1 MESATSLQS
10 LSRLDSSPSIF
21 SYAASDLMTS
31 PRGFTWIGSVI
42 LISGLSCSGSVS
54 FLLAVD
60 TTSFGFLIP
69 LRSFAHAGPASLLSG
84 YVTMEP
90 LLFMRSLAQLDL
102 STFPLGMGRLGPA
115 PFVLDS
121 NTSDLFFSIRS
132 LAHADF
138 SLLMSDVSGMGL
150 FLFIRSFS
158 HLSSSVPPIG
168 LARIGSVFMLLVID
182 SIHMGLLSLVKSFLY
197 AGSALLALD
206 FLHLDLL
213 LSPRDFT
220 HPGSTFSCFGLGR
233 VGLVFSLLVTSTASV
248 ELTMF
253 TRSLAQMDL
262 LVSSLGFS
270 DLGLFTFLKSL
281 AQPDPFFFFFGM
293 ARMNSSSPAYDTAWI
308 ELTLSLQSLG
318 CSESVSFPFNCASL
332 ELLMLPRNCIRLESM
347 VSTFGLSCIGFVS
360 SLSVL
365 QGCSMDLS
373 LSLRSFSRSEFVLS
387 TLDSLHLGSLLFL
400 RTTACFDF
408 PLSLV
413 GLVCADSISFVF
425 VVDTVNIA
433 STFFARSFGY
443 LELAT
448 FVLDSL
454 HPGSSTLVRSF
465 ARLDFPILLIQSIR
479 MGSPL
484 PSFDFTQ
491 FEPNSLTQSL
501 GWTDSMFF
509 CLNVAHVDFL
519 LSLQSFSC
527 LTFTP
532 SVSGISHLGFVSSPL
547 MIDVAS
553 VDLPPSVHSFGRLGL
568 STPSVG
574 LAHLGP
580 FLSPHSLGHLSLSA
594 SPSNLVHLGFSAS
607 LQKLAQPG
615 LTLSFFGS
623 TVMGLSI
630 SVFDFGCLASMV
642 FVHGLARLAL
652 LLSLFDLSAMDL
664 FLPLQ
669 QFVHLGISLSVSGLN
684 RIDSI
689 FPLPV
694 VDHAHCE
701 PALSLR
707 SSSCCGFLLL
717 MSDVGRFGFP
727 LPLQSVAR
735 SELCLFTFSVCVFDY
750 AQSMSIVNF
759 ETMGLTLPVR
769 SLT

>member
-10 LSRLDSSPSIF
+10 LSRLDSSPSTF
-21 SYAASDLMTS
+21 NYAGSDFMTS
-31 PRGFTWIGSVI
+31 PHGFTCVGSVI
-42 LISGLSCSGSVS
+42 LVSGLSCSGSVS

-60 TTSFGFLIP
+60 TTSFGFLMP

-84 YVTMEP
+84 YVTLEP
-90 LLFMRSLAQLDL
+90 LLFTRSLAQLDL
-102 STFPLGMGRLGPA
+102 STFSLGMGRLGPA
-115 PFVLDS
+115 LFVLDS
-121 NTSDLFFSIRS
+121 NNSDLFFSIRS

-138 SLLMSDVSGMGL
+138 SPLISDVSGTDL

-168 LARIGSVFMLLVID
+168 LAGIGSVFMLLVID
-182 SIHMGLLSLVKSFLY
+182 SIHMGLLPLLKSFSY
-197 AGSALLALD
+197 IGSALLALD
-206 FLHLDLL
+206 FLHLDPL
-213 LSPRDFT
+213 LSPRGFT
-220 HPGSTFSCFGLGR
+220 HPGSTFSCFALSR
-233 VGLVFSLLVTSTASV
+233 VGLVFSLLVISTASV
-248 ELTMF
+248 ELTMSA
-253 TRSLAQMDL
+253 RSLAQTDL
-262 LVSSLGFS
+262 LVSCVGFS
-270 DLGLFTFLKSL
+270 DLGLFTSLKSL
-281 AQPDPFFFFFGM
+281 AQPDPFLFFFGM
-293 ARMNSSSPAYDTAWI
+293 ARMNSSSPAYDTALI
-308 ELTLSLQSLG
+308 ELTLFLQSLV
-318 CSESVSFPFNCASL
+318 CSESVSFNFNCVSL
-332 ELLMLPRNCIRLESM
+332 ELLMLPHNCIRLESV

-387 TLDSLHLGSLLFL
+387 TSDFLHLGSMLFV
-400 RTTACFDF
+400 RSAACLDF
-408 PLSLV
+408 PLSMV
-413 GLVCADSISFVF
+413 GIVCADSISLVF

-433 STFFARSFGY
+433 LTFFARSFGY
-443 LELAT
+443 LKLAA
-448 FVLDSL
+448 FVLDFL
-454 HPGSSTLVRSF
+454 RPGSSTLVRSF
-465 ARLDFPILLIQSIR
+465 ARIDFPVLLIQSIR

-484 PSFDFTQ
+484 PCLDFTQ
-491 FEPNSLTQSL
+491 LEPISLFQSL
-501 GWTDSMFF
+501 GWTDSMLF

-553 VDLPPSVHSFGRLGL
+553 VDLPPFVHSFGRLGL
-568 STPSVG
+568 STPTVG

-580 FLSPHSLGHLSLSA
+580 FLSPHSLGHLSFSL
-594 SPSNLVHLGFSAS
+594 SPSSLVHVGFSAS

-642 FVHGLARLAL
+642 FVRSFARLAL
-652 LLSLFDLSAMDL
+652 LLSILDFSAMDV

-684 RIDSI
+684 RIDPI
-689 FPLPV
+689 FALPV

-701 PALSLR
+701 PALSSR
-707 SSSCCGFLLL
+707 SSSCCGFALLI
-717 MSDVGRFGFP
+717 SDFGRCGFP
-727 LPLQSVAR
+727 LPLQSVAQ
-735 SELCLFTFSVCVFDY
+735 SESCLFTFSVCVFDY

-769 SLT
+769 SLA